1 MDIFKLFIGP
11 IDPKLELKS
20 ALSKGI
26 DMLDGKKKS
35 RVMMTL
41 LFSWK
46 QGHPKCRYSHV
57 VSSQPWY
64 LEARQKRCT
73 HIREA
78 IFLWWQIKYSN
89 FVPKIDVL
97 NIYINIR
104 WLGKE
109 KVTTIG

>member
-1 MDIFKLFIGP
+1 MVIFKLFIGP
-11 IDPKLELKS
+11 IDPILELKS
-20 ALSKGI
+20 ALPEAI
-26 DMLDGKKKS
+26 DLLAGKKKS

-41 LFSWK
+41 LFIWK

-78 IFLWWQIKYSN
+78 IFLKAELSLPRQTQTKLMPLWY
-89 FVPKIDVL
+89 
-97 NIYINIR
+97 
-104 WLGKE
+104 
-109 KVTTIG
+109 KVTN